1 MGGAVSGTSPTEGST
16 TVPSEPLAAP
26 AKKNIAA
33 IARVEQ
39 TLARRGSPVER
50 VGDWVAHFFGSLWFI
65 AAHAA
70 AIAGWV
76 WWNARR
82 PADAPGFDPYPFP
95 LLGLVVGVE
104 FIVLTAFVLMNQA
117 AQARRQEHWGHLTLQ
132 VDLLAEQE
140 MTKVLQTL
148 DLVCRKLGVEPPSAD
163 PEAGELARPTQVAAL
178 AEEVEKAREAG

>member
-1 MGGAVSGTSPTEGST
+1 M
-16 TVPSEPLAAP
+16 PSEPLPAP
-26 AKKNIAA
+26 ARKNVEA
-33 IARVEQ
+33 IARVERA
-39 TLARRGSPVER
+39 LAHRGSPVEHAGDR
-50 VGDWVAHFFGSLWFI
+50 VARFFGSLWFI
-65 AAHAA
+65 AAHAV

-76 WWNARR
+76 WLNTGR
-82 PADAPGFDPYPFP
+82 PPDAPGFDPYPFP

-178 AEEVEKAREAG
+178 AEEIEKARQTG

>member
-1 MGGAVSGTSPTEGST
+1 
-16 TVPSEPLAAP
+16 VPFESLSAP
-26 AKKNIAA
+26 AKKNIKA

-39 TLARRGSPVER
+39 ALARRGSPVEQ
-50 VGDWVAHFFGSLWFI
+50 VGDWVARFFGSQWFI

-70 AIAGWV
+70 AIAAWV

-82 PADAPGFDPYPFP
+82 PSGVPGFDPYPFP

-117 AQARRQEHWGHLTLQ
+117 AQARRQEHWGHLALQ
-132 VDLLAEQE
+132 VGLLTEQE
-140 MTKVLQTL
+140 MTKTLQAL

-178 AEEVEKAREAG
+178 AEEIEKAREAG